1 MVEESAGRSVTERA
15 VAAIGFDDPRRLGK
29 IRFPMKSIAR
39 LLLAALALATLHA
52 ADPSSFAVGSFNFK
66 RPAALAWVAVDP
78 AGMRKAQ
85 LYAGDPKD
93 PAKRAEIV
101 FFHFGAGVGGGVD
114 ANIQRWLGQFTPGE
128 KDPKPIVEKAEVKG
142 TKLTR
147 VRAEGTFA
155 SGMPGGPTTPQPNSA
170 LLGVILESPNGD
182 VFVKMTGPGDVV
194 KANAQNFEDLIKS
207 ALE

>member
-1 MVEESAGRSVTERA
+1 
-15 VAAIGFDDPRRLGK
+15 
-29 IRFPMKSIAR
+29 MKTLAR
-39 LLLAALALATLHA
+39 LFLAALAVDSLRA
-52 ADPSSFAVGSFNFK
+52 AFPTSFTEGSSTFK
-66 RPAALAWVAVDP
+66 RPPALAWVAVDP

-85 LYAGDPKD
+85 LFAGDPSD

-101 FFHFGAGVGGGVD
+101 FFHFGPGVGGGVD
-114 ANIQRWLGQFTPGE
+114 ANIQRWLGQFTQGE
-128 KDPKPIVEKAEVKG
+128 KDPKPIVEKADVKG

-170 LLGVILESPNGD
+170 LLGVIIESPNGD

-194 KANAQNFEDLIKS
+194 KANAQNFEDLVKS